1 MNEEA
6 FKEGKEGYLILEK
19 TCKAISNNG
28 VWRKNGARDIL
39 LFLDMYVQTL
49 LIQLAALDSGTLDT
63 LREFIIR
70 LPSKDILQVAS
81 LSQEEMINVGY
92 KHRSFS
98 EGVPLLLKCCVAVD
112 DKDGTQYAQD
122 FMEGLHKLLY
132 AAAAMD
138 GHSDGKEL
146 QFITSYLGV
155 LNRFL
160 LARASSKYIT
170 PFTENREKGTHC
182 IIANDVNK
190 KNSALENLSSVEASN
205 EGSQDD
211 VESTLEELLKD
222 LDALIGLADVK
233 REVHALVNLIKVRKL
248 RSDFGL
254 KNMDMSFHMVFT
266 GNPGTGKTTVARKI
280 AAILKKL
287 GLLSKGQLIETD
299 RSGLVAGYVGQ
310 TSGKV
315 AEVVNSALGG
325 VLFIDEAYA
334 LARKGMENDFGR
346 EAIDTLVKLMED
358 HRDDLIVI
366 VAGYTNE
373 MHDFLVSNPGLVS
386 RFNKYFDFPDYTNEE
401 LLQILQLRAR
411 QQTYEL
417 SENAI
422 SKVREHLETMTLN
435 ERIDF
440 GNARGIRNIFEK
452 IVQEQANRIAEIDDQ
467 NVSKEMLAEIT
478 EDDVSKA
485 LLRD

>member
-49 LIQLAALDSGTLDT
+49 LIQLAALDSSTLDT

-98 EGVPLLLKCCVAVD
+98 EGVPLLLKCCVAID

-160 LARASSKYIT
+160 LARASSKYVT
-170 PFTENREKGTHC
+170 PFTENREKGTHR

-325 VLFIDEAYA
+325 VLFIDEAYS
-334 LARKGMENDFGR
+334 LADKQGNSYNSEAIATLIQAMEN
-346 EAIDTLVKLMED
+346 
-358 HRDDLIVI
+358 HRDDLVVI
-366 VAGYTNE
+366 FAGYTKE
-373 MHDFLVSNPGLVS
+373 MQAFLDSNSGIVS
-386 RFNKYFDFPDYTNEE
+386 RIGYTLEFEDYTKEE
-401 LLQILQLRAR
+401 LAQIFINMMKKAGFTVEKDALNKVKDLVDE
-411 QQTYEL
+411 YK
-417 SENAI
+417 N
-422 SKVREHLETMTLN
+422 SKN
-435 ERIDF
+435 F
-440 GNARGIRNIFEK
+440 GNARFIRNIYEK
-452 IVQEQANRIAEIDDQ
+452 SVIKHATNTKNKKDKKSLTTIT
-467 NVSKEMLAEIT
+467 KEDISDENLI
-478 EDDVSKA
+478 KQ
-485 LLRD
+485 